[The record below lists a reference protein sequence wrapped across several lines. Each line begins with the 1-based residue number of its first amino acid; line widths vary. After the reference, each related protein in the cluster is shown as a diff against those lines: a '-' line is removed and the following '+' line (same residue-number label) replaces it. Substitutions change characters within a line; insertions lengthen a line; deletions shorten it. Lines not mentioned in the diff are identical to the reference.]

1 MIYKTYVGK
10 NSFFFILKRVRQVLK
25 IIRTLYFYLANMKKI
40 IFVLML
46 VLIFAV
52 NGVIAENYTLEFN
65 QIGDKVVIKEVFPN
79 NETDFYLDNEI
90 IIGTGEYLSFLK
102 KISFSSNYSQVKI
115 KINLDEGIVVNEEKI
130 FPKGYYFESD
140 GQMISINWELKNVKK
155 EDTFAIFV
163 ELKDLTKSPVYF
175 ILGIILLGIT
185 LFFLLFLL
193 MKKKFNRKQFPEIK
207 KEGKNEELISEKE
220 NDEKYDYL
228 LDTEKKVIEEL
239 KKAERN
245 ELWQKQIQNL
255 TGFSKAKVS
264 RLVRNLE
271 SRGLVKKIIFG
282 NTNKIRLK

>member
-1 MIYKTYVGK
+1 
-10 NSFFFILKRVRQVLK
+10 
-25 IIRTLYFYLANMKKI
+25 
-40 IFVLML
+40 ML